1 MKYCVENQLSLFE
14 FHDAEFSFTSFDNN
28 NLVVSVKHLN
38 IHENAKENPYNCD
51 MEIDFANIS
60 FYGIQTISFEPM
72 RAYKVDDDGNWYTN
86 EPQVIYSDKEAEKHF
101 LDEIKNGITI
111 NCIDICKKDNKTY
124 IELSTCAQSCF
135 FATFSFN
142 EVSVEWDKY
151 CKKAWYELHKQ
162 YIYKGYLLTPAGEVE
177 TEIHIV
183 YHEED
188 TYYQGKLEK
197 GPTVSVG
204 VKYNGEQLWGQGKD
218 YLWVDAFANVQ
229 KQLPV
234 GVLLKCCMTCQH
246 GNMCPY
252 GNEPGELFCT
262 KGLTVDSKEDMCN
275 LFDNRENSKIFDR
288 TKNVA
293 DSCNEYTPQSN
304 NCYTYND
311 YLYHLEK

>member
-1 MKYCVENQLSLFE
+1 MKHRVKNNLDLFE
-14 FHDAEFSFTSFDNN
+14 FHDAEFSFVDFDNN
-28 NLVVSVKHLN
+28 ELTLSAKHLN
-38 IHENAKENPYNCD
+38 IHKNTKENSHDCD
-51 MEIDFANIS
+51 MEIDFAEFI
-60 FYGIQTISFEPM
+60 FAGFHVVSFEPM
-72 RAYKVDDDGNWYTN
+72 RAYQVDDDGNWYTN

-162 YIYKGYLLTPAGEVE
+162 YIYKGYLLTPAGEVK